1 MNWSAGLLH
10 ILPAMVLVLVFVPM
24 AWLRW
29 RSGRRPNRWGYLAW
43 TMMAAMVTYSLV
55 LGVLAML
62 RSP

>member
-1 MNWSAGLLH
+1 
-10 ILPAMVLVLVFVPM
+10 MVLVLVFVPM

>member
-10 ILPAMVLVLVFVPM
+10 ILPALVLVLAFVPI
-24 AWLRW
+24 AWLRL
-29 RSGRRPNRWGYLAW
+29 RSGRRPNRWTWLAW
-43 TMMAAMVTYSLV
+43 TMVAAMVTYSLV